1 MSIPV
6 FRPSKGDTLV
16 VRNTMGLVTDNNTRT
31 AKLPMT
37 QKDFAGRRP
46 HTQASARFG
55 QLSQSSFFARHNPH
69 SKRVRHIKGLLDY
82 PICSVHDDGYIA
94 NSRLSLRRPTTM
106 GARDDMDLLRRSWPQ
121 ASPNGGRL
129 PVHAINY
136 HPKHINPSLGN
147 HKLNFLDA
155 NTMYPRFPLSY
166 KERADPTFGLSL
178 LDVPICA
185 VHDEGYFVNPRLRK
199 RPATAEARGMY
210 TFRIPH
216 VNQQEYRV
224 HVQNPTLN
232 SSRYPINTLTGLSMF
247 PQGFREKTHAPI
259 FGLIPVT
266 DRWRDE
272 LRAITEQA
280 GLGLPREIKEVQAE
294 QPKRTSVYSA
304 ETGRLIPPPS
314 RAMSRG
320 VSRQKQ
326 HDHELMYH
334 IAAEGSNE
342 SLVLEMLCQILQTD
356 SISAVQA
363 WLVSAGERE
372 KNLVLDM
379 IRSAISSEESY
390 FQHQVAE
397 VKVPPPRPS
406 SNPPPNMNVTSG
418 YAETDRP
425 SPPPFLGRFHAV
437 SNAAARLGTPLKNGE
452 TQEKTIFDDEDHP
465 ALRPVSHKPDVFRIE
480 HNSPRPPTNNG
491 QHPARLPPLSPK
503 SEEKQAQQ
511 VDSWKPDE
519 AVVGQN

>member
-121 ASPNGGRL
+121 ASTNGGRL

-166 KERADPTFGLSL
+166 KERADPT
-178 LDVPICA
+178 
-185 VHDEGYFVNPRLRK
+185 
-199 RPATAEARGMY
+199 
-210 TFRIPH
+210 
-216 VNQQEYRV
+216 
-224 HVQNPTLN
+224 
-232 SSRYPINTLTGLSMF
+232 
-247 PQGFREKTHAPI
+247 

-452 TQEKTIFDDEDHP
+452 TQEKTIFDDEGMSLRLNQTVILARLSDMSVFVFSFPMATDHP

-480 HNSPRPPTNNG
+480 HNSPRPPTHNG

-519 AVVGQN
+519 AVVGPE